1 MGMALTIVLIAV
13 GAILAFAVDWD
24 ISGVNL
30 DLVGLIL
37 MAVGFIGLASY
48 VSIFKR
54 RRVQAPS
61 PAAPVI
67 EETHRHEWRA

>member
-13 GAILAFAVDWD
+13 GAILTFAVSLD

-30 DLVGLIL
+30 DVVGLIL

-54 RRVQAPS
+54 RRVQPPS
-61 PAAPVI
+61 PAAPVV
-67 EETHRHEWRA
+67 EENHRHQWYT